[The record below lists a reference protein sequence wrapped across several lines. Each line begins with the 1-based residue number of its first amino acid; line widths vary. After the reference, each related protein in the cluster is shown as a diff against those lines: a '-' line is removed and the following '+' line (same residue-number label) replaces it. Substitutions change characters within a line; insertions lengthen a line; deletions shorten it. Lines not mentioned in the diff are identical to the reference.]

1 MRFLSQE
8 DEDITEIG
16 WKSRVQTV
24 RGNLSSIMAKK
35 RLSIGARVQKE
46 KWALSDGVIKS
57 SLGKGRWMIKWSD
70 NKAQEEVHSWSLALF
85 EGIEERSSISSSDGE
100 DCMNGDGSLSESE
113 NEYGKKSEKFDKFS
127 STLFG
132 KSVEVIN
139 YHFFQVEI
147 HIYSLI

>member
-1 MRFLSQE
+1 
-8 DEDITEIG
+8 
-16 WKSRVQTV
+16 
-24 RGNLSSIMAKK
+24 MAKK

-85 EGIEERSSISSSDGE
+85 EGIEEKSSISSSDGE

-113 NEYGKKSEKFDKFS
+113 NEYGKKKR
-127 STLFG
+127 
-132 KSVEVIN
+132 EVR
-139 YHFFQVEI
+139 
-147 HIYSLI
+147 